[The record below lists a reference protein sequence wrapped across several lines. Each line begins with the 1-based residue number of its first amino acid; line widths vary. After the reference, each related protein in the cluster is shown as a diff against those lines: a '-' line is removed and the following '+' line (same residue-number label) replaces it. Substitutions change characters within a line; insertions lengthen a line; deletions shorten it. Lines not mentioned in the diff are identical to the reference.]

1 MRATR
6 ERDVCTQVEADSS
19 TKLVKVKLVS
29 VSMRD
34 SDSLDGVCLCCR
46 IRDGSMPM
54 GLTL

>member
-1 MRATR
+1 VRATR